1 MCSFASN
8 IAESMITG
16 KITSLTAADIEKG
29 IELADLCHNAG
40 ELSIDLLSKMKTSK
54 RRESYF
60 NWQ

>member
-1 MCSFASN
+1 
-8 IAESMITG
+8 MITG

-40 ELSIDLLSKMKTSK
+40 ELSMDLLSKMKTSK
-54 RRESYF
+54 RRESQF